1 MLESLW
7 FGVCAVGPWGSPAD
21 YSWDR
26 TAGSS
31 ISSLWSRAISHS
43 GVSWPR
49 ILSR

>member
-7 FGVCAVGPWGSPAD
+7 FGVCAVGPRGSPAD

-26 TAGSS
+26 TAASS
-31 ISSLWSRAISHS
+31 ISPLWFRAVFRS

-49 ILSR
+49 PLSR